1 MVLVLICCTFTAGY
15 LLYASINSTVH
26 LVALGGAY
34 EDVVESVA
42 NITEVRVREAVVSR
56 HSSWALQDLVIS
68 PSRR

>member
-1 MVLVLICCTFTAGY
+1 MYVLSTAGY

-42 NITEVRVREAVVSR
+42 NITEVT
-56 HSSWALQDLVIS
+56 WQ
-68 PSRR
+68 PT